1 MYLFLQESHSSIEDE
16 TERQDEFKGP
26 FSFFYDETDFY
37 NLAKGFR
44 GSKTFELIREKKVS
58 AGEKIPLLTVNIY
71 GAIYLLFFT
80 TQIMILSNFAVG
92 IYLFKVSNGNTRTIC
107 ENWSKLTITTQE

>member
-16 TERQDEFKGP
+16 TERKDEFKGP

-37 NLAKGFR
+37 NVAKGFR
-44 GSKTFELIREKKVS
+44 GSKTFEPIREKKVS

-92 IYLFKVSNGNTRTIC
+92 IYLLKVSNGNTRTIC